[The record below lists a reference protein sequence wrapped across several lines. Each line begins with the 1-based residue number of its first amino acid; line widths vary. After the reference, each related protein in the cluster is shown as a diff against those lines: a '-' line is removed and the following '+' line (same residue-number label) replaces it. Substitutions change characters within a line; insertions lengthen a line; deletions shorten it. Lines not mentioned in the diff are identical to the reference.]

1 MAEVK
6 VSTKGRYGLRLML
19 DIATNGGNGN
29 VTLRDTA
36 QRQAISE
43 KYLWQLA
50 GPLKAAGLI
59 RATLGS
65 HGGYVLARPASQ
77 ITLLDIFEALEGK
90 CSLVSCVVE
99 PETCS
104 RHAACAAQGVWGE
117 VSEKLAAAMQAI
129 TLDAVVE
136 KQRTLT
142 ENSPP
147 TYII

>member
-1 MAEVK
+1 MK

-19 DIATNGGNGN
+19 DIAMHGGHGN
-29 VTLRDTA
+29 VTLKEAA

-77 ITLLDIFEALEGK
+77 ITLLDIFEVLEGK
-90 CSLVSCVVE
+90 CSLVACVAE
-99 PETCS
+99 PETCA
-104 RHAACAAQGVWGE
+104 RQAACAAQAVWSE
-117 VSEKLAAAMQAI
+117 VSGKLAAAMAAVS
-129 TLDAVVE
+129 LADVVE
-136 KQRTLT
+136 KQRALT
-142 ENSPP
+142 DNSSP
-147 TYII
+147 TYTI